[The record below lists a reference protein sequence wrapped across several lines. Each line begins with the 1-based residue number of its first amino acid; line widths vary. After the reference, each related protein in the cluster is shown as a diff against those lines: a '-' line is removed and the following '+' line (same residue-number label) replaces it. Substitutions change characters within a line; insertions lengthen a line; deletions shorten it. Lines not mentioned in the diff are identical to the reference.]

1 MQENNKITKRK
12 SIPKENI
19 KKRRKLTKDEVYIF
33 NIIVK
38 IIQLYLMIGI
48 K

>member
-12 SIPKENI
+12 SIPKENN

-38 IIQLYLMIGI
+38 IIQLYLIIGI